1 MNAPLRSQAA
11 GLRKPY
17 RRSMAG
23 WWRKNPYFVEYMIH
37 EATALFVA
45 LYALILLAGVVCL
58 ANGRHA
64 WGDWVAWM
72 SSPLSIGLHS
82 VILIAFAYHA
92 WTWFHIMP
100 RTLPPI
106 HAGGR
111 RLSGVTITRIG
122 LLAALVSSAIL
133 LAIARGLAK

>member
-1 MNAPLRSQAA
+1 MSARRPYLRS
-11 GLRKPY
+11 
-17 RRSMAG
+17 MDG

-64 WGDWVAWM
+64 WAGWVTWV
-72 SSPLSIGLHS
+72 SSPLSIFLHLA
-82 VILIAFAYHA
+82 ILIAFAYHA

-106 HAGGR
+106 RAGGKR
-111 RLSGVTITRIG
+111 VAGTTITRAG
-122 LLAALVSSAIL
+122 LTAAVLSSAALL
-133 LAIARGLAK
+133 LIVWGLSK